1 MSRQYY
7 NLPPFTALAVF
18 EAAARH
24 LSFKRAAAEL
34 GVTPGAVS
42 KQIRVIEDELGT
54 SLFMRLGAGVSL
66 TAAGEDLYGVLSSTF
81 AKTAEIVGTIKRG
94 DRSKNVTVACTDAFA
109 TFWLI
114 PRMPDFWGR
123 FPEITV
129 DHMISDNPREFRR
142 AEVELRV
149 RYGLGAWADET
160 AELLFE
166 ETIYPVCGP
175 GFAKAHPSV
184 EAKTLSDLPLLH
196 VDWVDPGWASWDE
209 VLRRAG
215 LPHVATR
222 GRRFGK
228 FSVALQAAQADQ
240 GVAVGWHRL
249 VRQMVKERKL
259 VRLSDLE
266 LPAPGG
272 YYLTWNESR
281 PLSPAAKVVR
291 DWLREMSVR
300 EGKAG
305 AGNKQAWR
313 RSTSKSDSGTRLT
326 DDPALETSASS

>member
-7 NLPPFTALAVF
+7 NLPPLTALAVF

-54 SLFMRLGAGVSL
+54 SLFVRLGAGVSL
-66 TAAGEDLYGVLSSTF
+66 TPAGEDLYGVLSSAF

-94 DRSKNVTVACTDAFA
+94 DRAENVTVACTDAFA

-114 PRMPDFWGR
+114 PRMPDFWER

-129 DHMISDNPREFRR
+129 NHLISDNTREFRR

-160 AELLFE
+160 AELLLD

-175 GFAKAHPSV
+175 GFARAHPGI
-184 EAKTLSDLPLLH
+184 EAKTLTDLPLLH
-196 VDWVDPGWASWDE
+196 VYWVDAGWSGWGD
-209 VLRRAG
+209 VLQLAQI
-215 LPHVATR
+215 PHVATR

-249 VRQMVKERKL
+249 VQQLLKERKL
-259 VRLSDLE
+259 VRLTDLE

-281 PLSPAAKVVR
+281 PLSPAAEVVR
-291 DWLREMSVR
+291 NWLREVSVR
-300 EGKAG
+300 ERKAG
-305 AGNKQAWR
+305 VGSKPAGR
-313 RSTSKSDSGTRLT
+313 RAKSKSDSIT
-326 DDPALETSASS
+326 

>member
-7 NLPPFTALAVF
+7 NLPPFTALAAF

-24 LSFKRAAAEL
+24 LSFRRAAAEL

-54 SLFMRLGAGVSL
+54 ALFVRLGAGVSL
-66 TAAGEDLYGVLSSTF
+66 TTAGEDLCGVLSSTF

-94 DRSKNVTVACTDAFA
+94 DRSKNVTIACTDAFA

-129 DHMISDNPREFRR
+129 DHLISDNPWEFRR

-149 RYGLGAWADET
+149 RYGLGAWPDET

-166 ETIYPVCGP
+166 DTIYPVCGP
-175 GFAKAHPSV
+175 GFARRHPRI
-184 EAKTLSDLPLLH
+184 EAKAIPELPLLH
-196 VDWVDPGWASWDE
+196 VDWVDPGWAGWDE

-215 LPHVATR
+215 IPHGANR

-240 GVAVGWHRL
+240 GVAVGWDRL
-249 VRQMVKERKL
+249 VRHLIRQRKL
-259 VRLSDLE
+259 VRLTDLQM
-266 LPAPGG
+266 PAPGG
-272 YYLTWNESR
+272 YYLTRNEFR
-281 PLSPAAKVVR
+281 ALSPAAAIVR
-291 DWLREMSVR
+291 DWLREMSER
-300 EGKAG
+300 ERGSG
-305 AGNKQAWR
+305 ARHG
-313 RSTSKSDSGTRLT
+313 
-326 DDPALETSASS
+326 PV